1 MPGTGMGHVEFTLHN
16 ALTHWEWS
24 AFPLSMLALLVAV
37 AVWYLRADWSLAARG
52 RRWPGGRT
60 AAFMAGL
67 VSIDIALQSPVA
79 AFTGSY
85 FQAHVIQHLV
95 LMAVA
100 PPLLALGA
108 PSTLLLQTAGRRT
121 KQRWIALLRS
131 RPFAALSHPITAW
144 FLYFGLMVAFFLTPL
159 VNVAMNH
166 MALMDFLNL
175 TFFFGGTLY
184 WWPMIGNDPIMHGR
198 MGHGARML
206 NILLGSGV
214 EAFLGVAIL
223 ANVHPIASMY
233 NLASTHAGGALLWT
247 STEVVTLAAF
257 VPIYLQWMRSE
268 DRAGARADRDAA
280 AAEARDP
287 SAPPRPPVIREL
299 SEWELAWIARTGSVP
314 LQGGPAPRHDQG

>member
-1 MPGTGMGHVEFTLHN
+1 
-16 ALTHWEWS
+16 
-24 AFPLSMLALLVAV
+24 MLALLVAV
-37 AVWYLRADWSLAARG
+37 AIWYLRADWALAARG

-67 VSIDIALQSPVA
+67 VSIDIALQSSVA
-79 AFTGSY
+79 TFTGTY
-85 FQAHVIQHLV
+85 FQAHVIQHLL

-108 PSTLLLQTAGRRT
+108 PSTLLLQTAGRKT

-131 RPFAALSHPITAW
+131 APFAVLSHPITAW

-159 VNVAMNH
+159 INVAMNH

-233 NLASTHAGGALLWT
+233 NLSSTHAGGALLWT

-268 DRAGARADRDAA
+268 DRVRGPGGPGLGGGRGRGPLGACPAAGPPGADGVGARMDRAHRLGAPAGRPGTTPRARLIPAAGAAQRAVAWWASAA
-280 AAEARDP
+280 P
-287 SAPPRPPVIREL
+287 
-299 SEWELAWIARTGSVP
+299 T
-314 LQGGPAPRHDQG
+314 